1 MLERKPRLYT
11 RLWRAFVLQ
20 VVLISATAAAGVYLA
35 EFAIREILIVSAL
48 EHEAKYFWSRYA
60 ITHSTPAPN
69 TNTLIGYLFDAGSA
83 ETPAE
88 FANLSSGI
96 HDLTTAFGTAV
107 VHVSAQ
113 DDKRLY
119 LVFDANNV
127 RQLATYFGIAPLALL
142 LMVLYSSAWV
152 AYGLAQKAVSPVIR
166 LARLV
171 RDIDLETPDLATFEA
186 QTAAVG
192 GDAEIQQL
200 THALQHLMARVDQL
214 IERERTFTR
223 EASHEL
229 RSPLTVIRLAG
240 DNLLARS
247 DLEPGVRGMV
257 ERMLRAARDMEELTE
272 VLLLLA
278 RELEG
283 GLAVQP
289 VDINEVVL
297 QELARTRLVF
307 ADKELAFAVD
317 QRARL
322 ELDSA
327 PRLVA
332 VVFGNLLRNACSYT
346 ERGRVDITIGEHAV
360 VIRDSGIGMSRES
373 LGQVFKPYF
382 RAAHARASGHGIGLS
397 LVKRICDR
405 FGWEIAIESE
415 PECGTRVEVRLPA
428 ARVRPIDPAGV
439 SSAA

>member
-1 MLERKPRLYT
+1 
-11 RLWRAFVLQ
+11 
-20 VVLISATAAAGVYLA
+20 
-35 EFAIREILIVSAL
+35 
-48 EHEAKYFWSRYA
+48 
-60 ITHSTPAPN
+60 
-69 TNTLIGYLFDAGSA
+69 
-83 ETPAE
+83 
-88 FANLSSGI
+88 
-96 HDLTTAFGTAV
+96 
-107 VHVSAQ
+107 
-113 DDKRLY
+113 
-119 LVFDANNV
+119 
-127 RQLATYFGIAPLALL
+127 
-142 LMVLYSSAWV
+142 
-152 AYGLAQKAVSPVIR
+152 
-166 LARLV
+166 
-171 RDIDLETPDLATFEA
+171 
-186 QTAAVG
+186 
-192 GDAEIQQL
+192 
-200 THALQHLMARVDQL
+200 
-214 IERERTFTR
+214 
-223 EASHEL
+223 
-229 RSPLTVIRLAG
+229 
-240 DNLLARS
+240 
-247 DLEPGVRGMV
+247 
-257 ERMLRAARDMEELTE
+257 
-272 VLLLLA
+272 
-278 RELEG
+278 
-283 GLAVQP
+283 
-289 VDINEVVL
+289 
-297 QELARTRLVF
+297 VF